1 MMRPATGAVALG
13 VVLALALPL
22 AAAEYEQLLLPVAPS
37 VLYCAYESRYETR
50 LLAFNDNDVTTSR
63 FCADGSCRDLLPKT
77 GAVLNGVDAGGGV
90 PLPVWVYV
98 PKETAA
104 RMRMSLVVEASDRNN
119 LDARGFTELPIVR
132 ASDFTDGA
140 LSLIGLRM
148 DPGFRQTVRMFGLDA
163 AQSGWVMMRVYSLT
177 SNNMLFD
184 WPFYIGPLSNEV
196 TAEGLPLRPAFGM
209 ECDMSAYLESYGQ
222 QVRIELTPITPGL
235 KYWAFITVTNN
246 VTQHFYTVLPK

>member
-1 MMRPATGAVALG
+1 MTRPLALG
-13 VVLALALPL
+13 ILLVALALPL
-22 AAAEYEQLLLPVAPS
+22 AAAEYEQLLLPVSPS

-50 LLAFNDNDVTTSR
+50 LLAFNDHDVAGSR
-63 FCADGSCRDLLPKT
+63 FCAEGVCRNLEPKT
-77 GAVLNGVDAGGGV
+77 GAEITGADVGGGV
-90 PLPVWVYV
+90 PLPVWMYV
-98 PKETAA
+98 PKEMAA
-104 RMRMSLVVEASDRNN
+104 KMRMSLVVEASDRNH

-132 ASDFTDGA
+132 ASDFTDGK

-163 AQSGWVMMRVYSLT
+163 AQSGWVMMKVYSLT

-184 WPFYIGPLSNEV
+184 WPFYIGPLTNEV

-209 ECDMSAYLESYGQ
+209 ECDMSAYLHSYGQ
-222 QVRIELTPITPGL
+222 QVRIELEPITPGL
-235 KYWAFITVTNN
+235 KYWAFVTVTNN